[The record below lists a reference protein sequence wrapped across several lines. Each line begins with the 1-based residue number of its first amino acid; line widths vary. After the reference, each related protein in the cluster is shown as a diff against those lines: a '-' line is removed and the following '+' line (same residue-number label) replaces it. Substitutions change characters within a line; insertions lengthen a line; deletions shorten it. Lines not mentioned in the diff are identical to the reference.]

1 MKTFCLDTNFLLR
14 FLINDIDKQAQEA
27 ENLLNKASAGEINCF
42 VSIVVQMEIIYVLSS
57 FYDQNKTE
65 VCDKV
70 SLLYDLNFIDFE
82 YLNTMKKALEI
93 YLKTSLSIQDAFL
106 VSLSKENKMQ
116 FTSFDKKAVNF
127 FNKQ

>member
-14 FLINDIDKQAQEA
+14 FLINDIDQQAQEA
-27 ENLLNKASAGEINCF
+27 EDLLDKASKGKIDCF
-42 VSIVVQMEIIYVLSS
+42 VSIIVQMEIIYVLSS
-57 FYDQNKTE
+57 FYDQSKTE
-65 VCDKV
+65 VYDKV
-70 SLLYDLNFIDFE
+70 SLLYNLNFIDFE
-82 YLNTMKKALEI
+82 YLNIMKKALEI